1 VVVERLKISTVFSQ
15 VAPLKLERFHNW
27 ISAVVRLVGF
37 GPRLPAPRA
46 ARARR
51 HFQKKRTL
59 PLLCHIRMNVH
70 FIRHGAAISND
81 PRLTEADIAEERFLD
96 APLNDHGRKQALLA
110 GEELARALHEA
121 TVDVVLV
128 SPLCRALETAELI
141 LSSAGI
147 SPPVRVI
154 ELLREAHGV
163 RRCDAR
169 RPRSVAAA
177 RFPSFDFSAVE
188 TEDDTW
194 HQPTVRESV
203 QELHGRCQRFEAMLR
218 SLPSRA

>member
-1 VVVERLKISTVFSQ
+1 
-15 VAPLKLERFHNW
+15 
-27 ISAVVRLVGF
+27 
-37 GPRLPAPRA
+37 
-46 ARARR
+46 
-51 HFQKKRTL
+51 
-59 PLLCHIRMNVH
+59 MNVH
-70 FIRHGAAISND
+70 FFRHGAAISND
-81 PRLTEADIAEERFLD
+81 PRLTEAEIAEERFLD
-96 APLNDHGRKQALLA
+96 ALSPSDHGREQARLA
-110 GEELARALHEA
+110 GKELAHALHAA

-194 HQPTVRESV
+194 HQPSVRERV
-203 QELHGRCQRFEAMLR
+203 QELRGRCQRFEAMLR

>member
-1 VVVERLKISTVFSQ
+1 ML
-15 VAPLKLERFHNW
+15 VAAANRTHAPPFNFQARSFLCFAL
-27 ISAVVRLVGF
+27 
-37 GPRLPAPRA
+37 PRPRN
-46 ARARR
+46 
-51 HFQKKRTL
+51 
-59 PLLCHIRMNVH
+59 RMNVH
-70 FIRHGAAISND
+70 FFRHGAAISND
-81 PRLTEADIAEERFLD
+81 SRLTEAEIAEERFLD
-96 APLNDHGRKQALLA
+96 APLSDHGREQARLA
-110 GEELARALHEA
+110 GEELARALQET

-203 QELHGRCQRFEAMLR
+203 QELQGRCQRFEAMLR

>member
-1 VVVERLKISTVFSQ
+1 
-15 VAPLKLERFHNW
+15 
-27 ISAVVRLVGF
+27 
-37 GPRLPAPRA
+37 
-46 ARARR
+46 
-51 HFQKKRTL
+51 
-59 PLLCHIRMNVH
+59 MNVH
-70 FIRHGAAISND
+70 FIRHGTAISND
-81 PRLTEADIAEERFLD
+81 PRLTEAEIAEERFLD
-96 APLNDHGRKQALLA
+96 APLNDHGREQARLA
-110 GEELARALHEA
+110 GEELARALALHAA

-141 LSSAGI
+141 LASAGI

-177 RFPSFDFSAVE
+177 HFPSFDFSAVE

-194 HQPTVRESV
+194 HQPSVRESV
-203 QELHGRCQRFEAMLR
+203 HELHGRCQRFEAMLR

>member
-1 VVVERLKISTVFSQ
+1 
-15 VAPLKLERFHNW
+15 
-27 ISAVVRLVGF
+27 
-37 GPRLPAPRA
+37 
-46 ARARR
+46 
-51 HFQKKRTL
+51 
-59 PLLCHIRMNVH
+59 M
-70 FIRHGAAISND
+70 
-81 PRLTEADIAEERFLD
+81 
-96 APLNDHGRKQALLA
+96 A
-110 GEELARALHEA
+110 GKELAHALHAA

-141 LSSAGI
+141 LSSAARHL
-147 SPPVRVI
+147 PAAPVRVM

-163 RRCDAR
+163 RPCDAR

-194 HQPTVRESV
+194 HQPSVRERV
-203 QELHGRCQRFEAMLR
+203 QELRGRCQRFEAMLR